1 MAKLL
6 SSFEA
11 LDGLEGVY
19 AATREN
25 LRCTA
30 IRLRSG
36 GLCLF
41 SPVRGLG
48 DRAIASLQELGE
60 VEALLA
66 PNHWHNMG
74 LHEYAKAFPAASL
87 CASPGASV
95 RLALITQ
102 LRFEGLSGLQRL
114 LPRNMQIIVPAGLKT
129 GEVWLSI
136 TDAQWHAWVVVD
148 AFCGPWGKARD
159 LCNGP
164 GILGTFP
171 KFGLADRAVYL
182 DWLER
187 QIDSD
192 RPTMMVP
199 CHGAVLRNFQ
209 LPSKIRRLVADKL

>member
-6 SSFEA
+6 SPFEA

-48 DRAIASLQELGE
+48 DKAVASLQELGD
-60 VEALLA
+60 VEILLA

-95 RLALITQ
+95 RLAHITQ
-102 LRFEGLSGLQRL
+102 LHFEGLSQLQRL
-114 LPRNMQIIVPAGLKT
+114 LPGNVRIVVPAGLKT
-129 GEVWLSI
+129 GEIWLSI
-136 TDAQWHAWVVVD
+136 ADVQCHAWVVVD
-148 AFCGPWGKARD
+148 AFCGPAGKIRD
-159 LCNGP
+159 TGNGP

-171 KFGLADRAVYL
+171 KYGLADRMVYL

-187 QIDSD
+187 HIEADM
-192 RPTMMVP
+192 PTVMVP
-199 CHGAVLRNFQ
+199 CHGAVLRDLQ
-209 LPSKIRRLVADKL
+209 LPSEIRRLVASKL